1 MRVMVHYKL
10 PEKLNSP
17 TGGYLFIF
25 YNKDGELPGGVQP
38 FRFVAPDTCYFGEM
52 AMPKPDATIAQ
63 LGNSTQRETLQGL
76 RNQFSRVEAFHIKA
90 VKKGQ
95 ASRLFFSLEANKGL
109 EKYKDKK
116 RELTVVA
123 IWAPES
129 GWAEKNKYQAAI
141 HFPILSVYDPNRIKV
156 EPGVAYFHK
165 KGPNSL
171 RYRVQFQNIG
181 EGEVKHVSVAIKSSA
196 EQNTGIRSLEGLLLD
211 GDKDG
216 RAGGDVTL
224 VLEAYHC
231 Q

>member
-1 MRVMVHYKL
+1 MQYGDQFIRLESNTGNQVLPGQGMRVMVHYKL

-90 VKKGQ
+90 VKKG
-95 ASRLFFSLEANKGL
+95 
-109 EKYKDKK
+109 
-116 RELTVVA
+116 
-123 IWAPES
+123 
-129 GWAEKNKYQAAI
+129 
-141 HFPILSVYDPNRIKV
+141 
-156 EPGVAYFHK
+156 
-165 KGPNSL
+165 PNSL

-216 RAGGDVTL
+216 RAGGDVTV